1 VNTWPVWIVNLLW
14 TVGTIGGVYLVGYT
28 LRVVIG
34 ARLVKLA
41 RRTEAR
47 WDDVLL
53 SEIKR
58 RVPLWSLLVGLYLSL
73 GRWDLAPRLAT
84 VGERVLS
91 AVGVA
96 SVSFAVAAVLSRLVV
111 DYGAR
116 AAVPVSG
123 LTQNLVRITVTVLGG
138 LIIIRS
144 FGYDITPMLTVLG
157 VGGLTVAL
165 ALQEPLSN
173 LFAGLFVSLAGQIRI
188 GDYVRLDSG
197 AEGFVVD
204 LNWRST
210 RLRQAGDNVI
220 EVPNSKLAQAIVTN
234 FSQPALEM
242 MTTLDVVV
250 EASSDLGVVERT
262 AGDVVRS
269 VVRDVPGAVPE
280 SESFVRF
287 GAITEFGVRVTIAL
301 RVRSFADQVLVRH
314 ELIKRLHQG
323 FAAAGVALADA
334 RGPRARPGRSTPA

>member
-1 VNTWPVWIVNLLW
+1 MKTWPAWIVNVIW
-14 TVGTIGGVYLVGYT
+14 TAGTISGVYLVGYT

-34 ARLVKLA
+34 GRLVQLA
-41 RRTEAR
+41 GRTAAR

-58 RVPLWSLLVGLYLSL
+58 RLPLWSVLLGLYLSL
-73 GRWDLAPRLAT
+73 SRWDLTPRLAT
-84 VGERVLS
+84 LGERTLS
-91 AVGVA
+91 AIGVA
-96 SVSFAVAAVLSRLVV
+96 SVSFTVAAVLSRLVI

-123 LTQNLVRITVTVLGG
+123 LTQNLVRLTVTVLGG
-138 LIIIRS
+138 LVIVRS

-188 GDYVRLDSG
+188 GDYVRLDNG
-197 AEGFVVD
+197 AEGFVAD

-210 RLRQAGDNVI
+210 RLRQPGDNVI

-242 MTTLDVVV
+242 VMPVDLTI
-250 EASSDLGVVERT
+250 EASNDLAAVER
-262 AGDVVRS
+262 AAADEAAA
-269 VVRDVPGAVPE
+269 VVRDIAGAVRG
-280 SESFVRF
+280 SEPVVRF
-287 GAITEFGVRVTIAL
+287 GAFTDVGIRVTIAL
-301 RVRSFADQVLVRH
+301 RVRSFADQALVRH
-314 ELIKRLHQG
+314 ELIKRLHER
-323 FAAAGVALADA
+323 FAKDGVALADA
-334 RGPRARPGRSTPA
+334 RGPRARARQPPAP